1 MNTHEE
7 GSIAIAPAKIIIH
20 ELWDSIRIRND
31 IALIKLQNPVQFS
44 DTIQAACLPEAGQI
58 LPNNYPCY
66 ATYWVRRVTGG
77 PISAILKQTLVLVVD
92 HSICR
97 QSDWWGN
104 VVTEKML
111 CVKRYDLLT
120 SCTGESGG
128 PLNCQRSDGTWD
140 IQGVKMFSS
149 SLSCN
154 LPSKPTVFTRVA
166 SYIDWINKPRPLV
179 PGLERW
185 MTQKTPGATRQRVLP
200 EALSALTRTANFK
213 LTSCSTNKVVM
224 KAYLKT
230 LNWIFKLKSKRTTV
244 GRHKDADLCLQNGG
258 VEEHHATIEWNE
270 AEHCYVVSDLNSV
283 HGTYVNDCRIHNAAV
298 RLTPGDEL
306 HFGYGGS
313 TYELI
318 LDTKDAFPVLPV
330 QSAAPTAQTRT
341 RARSPPVTPRPPDRP
356 RPASAGAKR
365 TSSAPKTSKSWGHSY
380 RAGSWCSST
389 GRELSLRNIT
399 ASQSSHSIQDLI
411 QDKEETWVRQGEELS
426 GVIMREGE
434 AQRKECVMAALKDEV
449 SALRLQLAQS
459 SQSDPDV
466 RHKLNNLARD
476 IQEKKEEIQQ
486 LKEQMLEIQR
496 NSGELV
502 AQAVAEREQR
512 ISSLRAQLANLKS
525 ENSKCSVMVNNLQKD
540 LVAREKQTLKL
551 AAEVDK
557 LRQAV
562 RYKDA
567 QLSNMATKLSQMKE
581 TEKHQEEFL
590 AQEKVVES
598 LKKTV
603 ERLEGTLREK
613 QNELKQQNTERD
625 SLKHRLEQMTQ
636 EQVCSETEMSR
647 LKVLQQHTLQRGEKA
662 QTELRH
668 SQTRLENLYSQI
680 KKCVLLTSE
689 TVSEKEVLERLSE
702 LAEEKEEFRSRIK
715 EMEQQLQEHTEN
727 QRLVEE
733 DSEKLKARLA
743 EWQIHAKKVC
753 MVDAIQSQISAL
765 QDESVCPAVSW
776 VQTHTLSVL
785 TSLHTLLQ
793 DTVNRLQAAGMEV
806 SEKKGGVSGT
816 IEDLCQQH
824 WKIQAEL
831 KSLKAE
837 KEQLEEREAQ
847 AGELQDSLE
856 AMRQELEHQK
866 LQIAER
872 QAEMEN
878 TVKLQLE
885 KMKTDL
891 ESART
896 AEVVLRLE
904 METRQAEWII
914 KLEKAKEK
922 ERELREK
929 VKEREKQEEQ
939 WRERNLEESKRE
951 WLRQIEEG
959 LQRGAEEERERIRVE
974 IEEYKEQVR
983 QHAHTIVAMEKQ
995 VSTAQQREREMEEER
1010 DSLTQQLTEA
1020 LSRLEEDKPSIA
1032 LEESKEQQQLEQ
1044 TVTSLRASLEESQ
1057 KEVVRQGEVI
1067 TSLSRDLAHA
1077 HARLSDLTGEL
1088 SEQQKIELETHK
1100 ALVVDQ
1106 RMQLSMLTQKLT
1118 MTSQLLEQ
1126 KDEEQ
1131 KMLREKLTQT
1141 EKELKSKTEDQEYTS
1156 LVPLLQTQQTKDA
1169 SLMVSPS
1176 DFTPQSS
1183 KGKSHCRE
1191 EMMRQQRETLAEM
1204 RARIR
1209 AVEQKWP
1216 SKLLGQQVEPVM
1228 QGQMK
1233 THRPQRFKAQ
1243 RGSISYVSGFAFP
1256 EALSEAALERTARLD
1271 MSDALELSERTYV
1284 DLARAL
1290 CEALELSQGQL
1301 SGCVPLKHLPPA
1313 ERERLVSLRQD
1324 DLELFRNRL
1333 ALQNSQSQNTHL
1345 LLQQSQREIHTL
1357 RESQAVGQQL
1367 QAELDSVHTE
1377 LEAMKQESAALRQ
1390 ALQLT
1395 QTQLQSHRDQCSTKN
1410 RKALSMEGMDVRSE
1424 RIGHHNCIPKDN
1436 YDKVTVLKRRQQQ
1449 DRRRR
1454 REAVVDTLKSE
1465 PGHKEQ
1471 AECKMAAQL
1480 TSVPQPQQSIEL
1492 TEAH

>member
-1 MNTHEE
+1 M
-7 GSIAIAPAKIIIH
+7 
-20 ELWDSIRIRND
+20 
-31 IALIKLQNPVQFS
+31 
-44 DTIQAACLPEAGQI
+44 
-58 LPNNYPCY
+58 
-66 ATYWVRRVTGG
+66 
-77 PISAILKQTLVLVVD
+77 
-92 HSICR
+92 
-97 QSDWWGN
+97 
-104 VVTEKML
+104 
-111 CVKRYDLLT
+111 
-120 SCTGESGG
+120 
-128 PLNCQRSDGTWD
+128 
-140 IQGVKMFSS
+140 
-149 SLSCN
+149 
-154 LPSKPTVFTRVA
+154 
-166 SYIDWINKPRPLV
+166 
-179 PGLERW
+179 
-185 MTQKTPGATRQRVLP
+185 
-200 EALSALTRTANFK
+200 
-213 LTSCSTNKVVM
+213 LTSCSTNKVEM

-230 LNWIFKLKSKRTTV
+230 LNWIFKLKSKRITV

-270 AEHCYVVSDLNSV
+270 AEHCYVLSDLNSV

-318 LDTKDAFPVLPV
+318 LDTKDALPVLPV
-330 QSAAPTAQTRT
+330 QSAVPTAWTRS
-341 RARSPPVTPRPPDRP
+341 RVRSPPVTPRPPDRP

-389 GRELSLRNIT
+389 GREHSLRNIT
-399 ASQSSHSIQDLI
+399 ASQSSHSMQDLI
-411 QDKEETWVRQGEELS
+411 QDKEEAWLRQGEGLS
-426 GVIMREGE
+426 GVIMFEGE
-434 AQRKECVMAALKDEV
+434 AQRTECVMAALKDEV

-459 SQSDPDV
+459 SQSDPEV

-486 LKEQMLEIQR
+486 LKEQMLEIQK

-502 AQAVAEREQR
+502 AQAVAEREQK
-512 ISSLRAQLANLKS
+512 ISSLRAQLTNLKS
-525 ENSKCSVMVNNLQKD
+525 ENSNCSAMVNNLQKD

-567 QLSNMATKLSQMKE
+567 QLNNMATKLSQMNE

-590 AQEKVVES
+590 AQEKEVES

-603 ERLEGTLREK
+603 QRLEGTLREK
-613 QNELKQQNTERD
+613 QKELKQQNTERD
-625 SLKHRLEQMTQ
+625 SLKHRLEQMMQ
-636 EQVCSETEMSR
+636 EQVSSETEMSR

-680 KKCVLLTSE
+680 KKCILLTSE

-715 EMEQQLQEHTEN
+715 EMEHQLQEHTEN

-733 DSEKLKARLA
+733 DSEKIKARLA
-743 EWQIHAKKVC
+743 EWQIHAKKAY

-765 QDESVCPAVSW
+765 QDENVCPALSW
-776 VQTHTLSVL
+776 VQTHILSIL

-793 DTVNRLQAAGMEV
+793 DTVNRLQEAGMEV
-806 SEKKGGVSGT
+806 SEKKGGLSGS
-816 IEDLCQQH
+816 IQDLCQQH
-824 WKIQAEL
+824 WEIQAEL

-847 AGELQDSLE
+847 AAELQE
-856 AMRQELEHQK
+856 AMRQELVHQK

-872 QAEMEN
+872 QAEIEN
-878 TVKLQLE
+878 SVKLQLE
-885 KMKTDL
+885 KMTTDL

-904 METRQAEWII
+904 METRQAEWLI
-914 KLEKAKEK
+914 KLEKAKEE

-929 VKEREKQEEQ
+929 VMEREKQEEQ
-939 WRERNLEESKRE
+939 WRERNLEEEESKRE
-951 WLRQIEEG
+951 WLRQIEEA

-995 VSTAQQREREMEEER
+995 VSTAQQSEREMEEER

-1032 LEESKEQQQLEQ
+1032 LEESKEQQQLEH

-1088 SEQQKIELETHK
+1088 SEQQKMELETHK

-1118 MTSQLLEQ
+1118 VTSQLLEQ
-1126 KDEEQ
+1126 KDEEL

-1141 EKELKSKTEDQEYTS
+1141 EKDLKSKREDQEYTS
-1156 LVPLLQTQQTKDA
+1156 LVPLLRAQQTKDA

-1176 DFTPQSS
+1176 DLTPQSS
-1183 KGKSHCRE
+1183 KGKSHRRE
-1191 EMMRQQRETLAEM
+1191 EMMRQQRETLTEM

-1216 SKLLGQQVEPVM
+1216 SNLSGQQVEPVI

-1243 RGSISYVSGFAFP
+1243 KGSISYVSGFAFP

-1313 ERERLVSLRQD
+1313 ERERLASLRQD

-1410 RKALSMEGMDVRSE
+1410 RKALSIEGMDVKSG
-1424 RIGHHNCIPKDN
+1424 RIGHHNCIPNDN

-1454 REAVVDTLKSE
+1454 REAEVDTLKTE
-1465 PGHKEQ
+1465 LGHREQ

-1480 TSVPQPQQSIEL
+1480 TSVPRQQQSIEL

>member
-1 MNTHEE
+1 M
-7 GSIAIAPAKIIIH
+7 P
-20 ELWDSIRIRND
+20 
-31 IALIKLQNPVQFS
+31 
-44 DTIQAACLPEAGQI
+44 
-58 LPNNYPCY
+58 
-66 ATYWVRRVTGG
+66 
-77 PISAILKQTLVLVVD
+77 
-92 HSICR
+92 
-97 QSDWWGN
+97 
-104 VVTEKML
+104 
-111 CVKRYDLLT
+111 
-120 SCTGESGG
+120 
-128 PLNCQRSDGTWD
+128 
-140 IQGVKMFSS
+140 
-149 SLSCN
+149 
-154 LPSKPTVFTRVA
+154 
-166 SYIDWINKPRPLV
+166 
-179 PGLERW
+179 
-185 MTQKTPGATRQRVLP
+185 
-200 EALSALTRTANFK
+200 
-213 LTSCSTNKVVM
+213 TSCSANKVEM

-270 AEHCYVVSDLNSV
+270 ADHCYVLSDLNSV

-313 TYELI
+313 TYELM
-318 LDTKDAFPVLPV
+318 LDTKDALPVLAV
-330 QSAAPTAQTRT
+330 QSAAPTGRTRS

-356 RPASAGAKR
+356 RPASAGAKC
-365 TSSAPKTSKSWGHSY
+365 TSLAPKTSKSWGHSY

-399 ASQSSHSIQDLI
+399 ASQSSHSMQDLI
-411 QDKEETWVRQGEELS
+411 QDKEDTWVRQGEELS
-426 GVIMREGE
+426 GVIMCEGE

-449 SALRLQLAQS
+449 SALRLQLAQN

-466 RHKLNNLARD
+466 RHRLNNLARD

-486 LKEQMLEIQR
+486 LKEQMLEIQK

-502 AQAVAEREQR
+502 AQAVAEKEQR
-512 ISSLRAQLANLKS
+512 ISSLRAQLTNLKS
-525 ENSKCSVMVNNLQKD
+525 ENSKCSAMVNNLQKD

-603 ERLEGTLREK
+603 ERLEGILREK

-625 SLKHRLEQMTQ
+625 SLKHRLEQMMQ
-636 EQVCSETEMSR
+636 EQVSSETEMSR
-647 LKVLQQHTLQRGEKA
+647 LKVLQQHTLQREEKA

-680 KKCVLLTSE
+680 KKCILLTSE
-689 TVSEKEVLERLSE
+689 TVSEKEVLEHLSE

-715 EMEQQLQEHTEN
+715 EMEQQLQEHNEN

-743 EWQIHAKKVC
+743 EWQIHAKKAC

-776 VQTHTLSVL
+776 VQTHTLFIL

-793 DTVNRLQAAGMEV
+793 DTVNGLQAAGMEV
-806 SEKKGGVSGT
+806 SEEKGGVSGT
-816 IEDLCQQH
+816 IQDVCQQH

-866 LQIAER
+866 LQITER
-872 QAEMEN
+872 KAEMEN

-922 ERELREK
+922 ERELTEK
-929 VKEREKQEEQ
+929 VREREKQVEQ
-939 WRERNLEESKRE
+939 WRERNLEEEESKRE

-995 VSTAQQREREMEEER
+995 VSTAQQRERELEEER
-1010 DSLTQQLTEA
+1010 DSLTQQLAEA

-1032 LEESKEQQQLEQ
+1032 HEESKEQQQLEQ

-1067 TSLSRDLAHA
+1067 TSLSRDLAHV

-1088 SEQQKIELETHK
+1088 SEQQKMELETHK

-1131 KMLREKLTQT
+1131 KMLREKLTET
-1141 EKELKSKTEDQEYTS
+1141 EKDLKSKTEDQEYTS
-1156 LVPLLQTQQTKDA
+1156 LVPVLRMQQTKDA

-1176 DFTPQSS
+1176 DLTPQSS
-1183 KGKSHCRE
+1183 KGKSHRCE
-1191 EMMRQQRETLAEM
+1191 AMIRQQRETLAEM

-1228 QGQMK
+1228 QDRMK
-1233 THRPQRFKAQ
+1233 THRPQRLQAQ
-1243 RGSISYVSGFAFP
+1243 RGSISHVSGFAFP

-1284 DLARAL
+1284 DLAREL

-1313 ERERLVSLRQD
+1313 ERERLASLRQD

-1377 LEAMKQESAALRQ
+1377 LEAVKQESAALRQ

-1410 RKALSMEGMDVRSE
+1410 RKALSMERMDVRSG
-1424 RIGHHNCIPKDN
+1424 RIGHHNCVPNDS
-1436 YDKVTVLKRRQQQ
+1436 YEKVTVLKRRQQQ

-1454 REAVVDTLKSE
+1454 REAEVDTLKSE

-1480 TSVPQPQQSIEL
+1480 TSMPQRQQSIEL

>member
-1 MNTHEE
+1 M
-7 GSIAIAPAKIIIH
+7 
-20 ELWDSIRIRND
+20 
-31 IALIKLQNPVQFS
+31 
-44 DTIQAACLPEAGQI
+44 
-58 LPNNYPCY
+58 
-66 ATYWVRRVTGG
+66 
-77 PISAILKQTLVLVVD
+77 
-92 HSICR
+92 
-97 QSDWWGN
+97 
-104 VVTEKML
+104 
-111 CVKRYDLLT
+111 
-120 SCTGESGG
+120 
-128 PLNCQRSDGTWD
+128 
-140 IQGVKMFSS
+140 
-149 SLSCN
+149 
-154 LPSKPTVFTRVA
+154 
-166 SYIDWINKPRPLV
+166 
-179 PGLERW
+179 
-185 MTQKTPGATRQRVLP
+185 
-200 EALSALTRTANFK
+200 
-213 LTSCSTNKVVM
+213 
-224 KAYLKT
+224 
-230 LNWIFKLKSKRTTV
+230 
-244 GRHKDADLCLQNGG
+244 
-258 VEEHHATIEWNE
+258 
-270 AEHCYVVSDLNSV
+270 
-283 HGTYVNDCRIHNAAV
+283 
-298 RLTPGDEL
+298 
-306 HFGYGGS
+306 
-313 TYELI
+313 
-318 LDTKDAFPVLPV
+318 
-330 QSAAPTAQTRT
+330 
-341 RARSPPVTPRPPDRP
+341 
-356 RPASAGAKR
+356 
-365 TSSAPKTSKSWGHSY
+365 
-380 RAGSWCSST
+380 
-389 GRELSLRNIT
+389 
-399 ASQSSHSIQDLI
+399 QDLI
-411 QDKEETWVRQGEELS
+411 QDKEETWVRQGEDLG
-426 GVIMREGE
+426 GVIMCEGE
-434 AQRKECVMAALKDEV
+434 AQRKECLIAALKDEV

-486 LKEQMLEIQR
+486 LKEQMLEMQK

-525 ENSKCSVMVNNLQKD
+525 ENSKCTALVNSLQRD

-557 LRQAV
+557 LRQDV

-590 AQEKVVES
+590 AQEKEVES

-603 ERLEGTLREK
+603 ERLERTLREK

-625 SLKHRLEQMTQ
+625 SLKHRLELMTQ
-636 EQVCSETEMSR
+636 EQVSVQTEMSR
-647 LKVLQQHTLQRGEKA
+647 LKVLQQHTLQREEKA

-668 SQTRLENLYSQI
+668 SQTRLENLFSQI
-680 KKCVLLTSE
+680 KKCILLTSE
-689 TVSEKEVLERLSE
+689 TVSEKEVLEHLSE
-702 LAEEKEEFRSRIK
+702 LAEQKEEFRSRMK
-715 EMEQQLQEHTEN
+715 ELEQQLQEHTDN
-727 QRLVEE
+727 QKLVEE

-753 MVDAIQSQISAL
+753 MMDAIQSQISAL

-776 VQTHTLSVL
+776 VLTHTLSIL

-793 DTVNRLQAAGMEV
+793 DAVNRLQAAGIEV
-806 SEKKGGVSGT
+806 SERNGGVSGA
-816 IEDLCQQH
+816 IQALCHQCLE
-824 WKIQAEL
+824 IQAEL
-831 KSLKAE
+831 KNLKAE

-856 AMRQELEHQK
+856 AMKQELELQK
-866 LQIAER
+866 LQVAER
-872 QAEMEN
+872 QTEMEN
-878 TVKLQLE
+878 IVKLQLE

-891 ESART
+891 ESARI
-896 AEVVLRLE
+896 AEVALRLE
-904 METRQAEWII
+904 METRQADWIA
-914 KLEKAKEK
+914 KLEEAKEK

-929 VKEREKQEEQ
+929 VRKREKQEEQ
-939 WRERNLEESKRE
+939 WRERKLEEEERERE
-951 WLRQIEEG
+951 WLRQMEEA

-974 IEEYKEQVR
+974 IDEYREQVR

-995 VSTAQQREREMEEER
+995 VSTAQQRGQEMQEER

-1032 LEESKEQQQLEQ
+1032 LEQSKEQQQLEQ
-1044 TVTSLRASLEESQ
+1044 TVTSLRASLGASQ
-1057 KEVVRQGEVI
+1057 QEVVRQGEVI

-1088 SEQQKIELETHK
+1088 SEQQKMELETHK

-1126 KDEEQ
+1126 KDEEL
-1131 KMLREKLTQT
+1131 KTLREKLIQT
-1141 EKELKSKTEDQEYTS
+1141 EKDLKSKTVGQEYTS
-1156 LVPLLQTQQTKDA
+1156 LVPLLQTKDA

-1176 DFTPQSS
+1176 DLTPQSS
-1183 KGKSHCRE
+1183 KGKSHRHE
-1191 EMMRQQRETLAEM
+1191 EMIRQQRETLAEM

-1228 QGQMK
+1228 QGRMK

-1243 RGSISYVSGFAFP
+1243 RGSISSVSGFAFP

-1313 ERERLVSLRQD
+1313 ERERLASLRQD

-1357 RESQAVGQQL
+1357 RESQAAGQQL
-1367 QAELDSVHTE
+1367 QAELDSVHTD

-1395 QTQLQSHRDQCSTKN
+1395 KTQLQNHRDQSSTKN
-1410 RKALSMEGMDVRSE
+1410 RKGIDGKSG
-1424 RIGHHNCIPKDN
+1424 RIGHHNCIPNDN
-1436 YDKVTVLKRRQQQ
+1436 YDKVSVLKRRQQQ

-1454 REAVVDTLKSE
+1454 REAEVDVLKSE

-1471 AECKMAAQL
+1471 AVCKMAAQL
-1480 TSVPQPQQSIEL
+1480 TSVPQQQQSIEL